1 MTSSADTL
9 PDIRRLTV
17 HYQCGHGRPPLTA
30 LDHLDLSLTAGETL
44 SVVGE
49 SGSGKSALGN
59 AVLGLISPTPGTI
72 RFAGEDITHAGPH
85 RRRELSQDIQA
96 VFQDPHGSLNPVR
109 TIGQTLEEPLLAH
122 RALRRAERR
131 AEVAKALERV
141 RLDPDAATRYPH
153 HSPAVCERPRHPYTQ
168 ALLAAAPL
176 PDPVQQRNRRLR
188 HGRPA
193 PADVEPRAVD
203 HRNADPVPEL
213 KLRGG

>member
-49 SGSGKSALGN
+49 SGSGKSAFGN

-109 TIGQTLEEPLLAH
+109 TIGQTPEEPLLAH

-141 RLDPDAATRYPH
+141 RLDPDAATRYPAQF
-153 HSPAVCERPRHPYTQ
+153 SGGLRAPAPPIHAGTSRGGTPAGP
-168 ALLAAAPL
+168 
-176 PDPVQQRNRRLR
+176 
-188 HGRPA
+188 RPA
-193 PADVEPRAVD
+193 AQPPPPPRQASTS
-203 HRNADPVPEL
+203 RRRTA
-213 KLRGG
+213 RGRSPQRGPGP